1 MSQSSQQRVLLI
13 TQIAAGIGL
22 SGLKVLK
29 GGTWGPGL
37 SLACAGGLL
46 FLGVLDFSFTAQ
58 NGGFTG
64 PHIEA
69 LQSGLI
75 TVWCIAVGW
84 IIAVHG
90 MGPRAIAI
98 KGR

>member
-1 MSQSSQQRVLLI
+1 MSQSSQQHALSI
-13 TQIAAGIGL
+13 TQIGTVIGFL
-22 SGLKVLK
+22 VFWLLFFI
-29 GGTWGPGL
+29 
-37 SLACAGGLL
+37 L

-64 PHIEA
+64 PLGAA

-75 TVWCIAVGW
+75 TVWCVAVGW

-98 KGR
+98 KGQ